1 MKHLSVGTLALV
13 IVSLAALGCG
23 DDDASNAAE
32 CEKESALKRFEGT
45 VVSPD
50 PLPYTSGMDVTVD
63 GIYGSIETD
72 FGPTGEVSVVFEP
85 FNQRECAEVA
95 LEEMENN
102 LDTSFEASEDAIVVR
117 TVRHGATKGLGAD
130 ITVFLPPEFDGA
142 LVLQNQG
149 DGLLGSGID
158 VVNAGNAQSV
168 DVSNEKDG
176 SCYLTGNGVAS
187 TRARCAGTIYLA
199 GVSDH
204 IDVASTGPKGNVD
217 VIFRSVAGEGAGG
230 SVITEDGNVSLVY
243 PDGSNFFVAAE
254 LAGNGRISWSTGNAN
269 GCTTE
274 GDDRSALNISCGS
287 GGPTYSVTGGTGAD
301 TPDELTFIRISR
313 SF

>member
-1 MKHLSVGTLALV
+1 
-13 IVSLAALGCG
+13 
-23 DDDASNAAE
+23 
-32 CEKESALKRFEGT
+32 
-45 VVSPD
+45 
-50 PLPYTSGMDVTVD
+50 MDVTVD

-85 FNQRECAEVA
+85 FNQRECAEKA

-102 LDTSFEASEDAIVVR
+102 LDTSFEESEDAIVVR

-176 SCYLTGNGVAS
+176 SCYLTGNGVPS
-187 TRARCAGTIYLA
+187 TRARCAGHHLL
-199 GVSDH
+199 SRRLRSH
-204 IDVASTGPKGNVD
+204 P
-217 VIFRSVAGEGAGG
+217 RSVDRAPRQRGRDLPQCCRREGWGQRHH
-230 SVITEDGNVSLVY
+230 
-243 PDGSNFFVAAE
+243 
-254 LAGNGRISWSTGNAN
+254 GRRE
-269 GCTTE
+269 C
-274 GDDRSALNISCGS
+274 
-287 GGPTYSVTGGTGAD
+287 
-301 TPDELTFIRISR
+301 LTRLS
-313 SF
+313 